1 MSKTIFSMII
11 DGEIPCHKIYEDDH
25 VIALLDIGPLSN
37 GHTLVIPKEAK
48 EQMHDMS
55 EKAAAALGKILP
67 RICFA
72 IKRATEC
79 KGYNIIQ
86 NNGKIAHQE
95 VKHVHFHIIPKYEE
109 GQDFELNWNAT
120 ELDHEKAVDLAKKI
134 AAEV

>member
-1 MSKTIFSMII
+1 MII

-25 VIALLDIGPLSN
+25 VIALLDIAPLSI

-55 EKAAAALGKILP
+55 EKAAAALGKVLP

-86 NNGKIAHQE
+86 NNGKIANQI
-95 VKHVHFHIIPKYEE
+95 VKHAHFHIIPKYEE

-120 ELDHEKAVDLAKKI
+120 ELDHEKAVVLAKKI
-134 AAEV
+134 ADEV